1 LLYLLDKN
9 CIFIGLNLSY
19 LSKLLGYSILLYLMS
34 MILVN
39 QCLAQKTDTIV
50 HINGNILTGDFK
62 RMNYG
67 VVTWKMDGMGTISL
81 EEPKI
86 QTIISNKMFEIKME
100 SGRIYF
106 GSFEASEEPRKV
118 NLILINENVTV
129 DIEDI
134 VEVYP
139 IRSSFLARLYGDF
152 SLGANYSK
160 GSNVATLAFS
170 GNLNYRKRN
179 SIYRLVWDT
188 NDTYQGD
195 SLSSSKSDITLS
207 WERTLNKGWS
217 FDLGVGASK
226 NLQLGTE
233 LRWNLNAT
241 GIKDLAY
248 NEWNRLYVAA
258 GLNAS
263 KEIPVG
269 DGDTRDDLAGLLQ
282 LKWKVY
288 KLTGA
293 KVWVDADITYLPY
306 LTQSDRN
313 RFTLNLNPKVSI
325 FSNNFKVGF
334 SFYYTYDSQPQN
346 ADAANDDYGLNL
358 QFTYSLN

>member
-1 LLYLLDKN
+1 MN
-9 CIFIGLNLSY
+9 QFFT
-19 LSKLLGYSILLYLMS
+19 YSIFLFLIAV
-34 MILVN
+34 ILPN

-50 HINGNILTGDFK
+50 HINGNVLTGDFK

-67 VVTWKMDGMGTISL
+67 VVVWKMDGMGTISF

-86 QTIISNKMFEIKME
+86 QTIISSKMFEIKME

-106 GSFEASEEPRKV
+106 GSFAASEEPREV
-118 NLILINENVTV
+118 DLILLNENVTV
-129 DIEDI
+129 KIEDI

-139 IRSSFLARLYGDF
+139 IRNSFFNRLSGNF

-170 GNLNYRKRN
+170 GNLDYRKRN
-179 SIYRLVWDT
+179 SDFNLTWDT

-195 SLSSSKSDITLS
+195 SLSSSKADITLA
-207 WERTLNKGWS
+207 WQRTLRKGWYV
-217 FDLGVGASK
+217 DIAIGASQ
-226 NLQLGTE
+226 NLQLGTD
-233 LRWNLNAT
+233 LRWNLTVA
-241 GIKDLAY
+241 GLKDLTY
-248 NEWNRLYVAA
+248 NEWNRLYVAM

-263 KEIPVG
+263 KEFPVDNG
-269 DGDTRDDLAGLLQ
+269 LVKDDLAGLFQ

-293 KVWVDADITYLPY
+293 KVWIDADISYLPY
-306 LTQSDRN
+306 LTESNRN
-313 RFTLNLNPKVSI
+313 RVSLNLNPQVSI
-325 FSNNFKVGF
+325 FSNNFKIGLN
-334 SFYYTYDSQPQN
+334 FYYTYDSKPQN
-346 ADAANDDYGLNL
+346 ENASNDDYGLNL